1 MAVGTGNDDEV
12 EVKKNLQNKMEEG
25 SKRKACRHPLR
36 HYGMLLRMNEN
47 TQPCKSMKWFFQF
60 PKGAKKF

>member
-47 TQPCKSMKWFFQF
+47 TQARLSL
-60 PKGAKKF
+60 